1 MDLQKVKIIK
11 LVEIKN
17 KKGNI
22 LKIINKKHKYFK
34 NFGEI
39 YFSKIKKNKIKG
51 WNLHK
56 RFYCHITICYGDV
69 FLRLKD
75 RKSKIKN
82 IQLSFKRPKLVII
95 PPKIWF
101 SFKSKREDSMILNI
115 LSGIH
120 NQKETLKKEISK

>member
-1 MDLQKVKIIK
+1 MSLKKVKIIQ
-11 LVEIKN
+11 LTRIKN

-22 LKIINKKHKYFK
+22 LKIINKKNKHFK

-39 YFSKIKKNKIKG
+39 YFSQVKKNKIKG

-56 RFYCHITICYGDV
+56 KFYCHITICYGDII
-69 FLRLKD
+69 LKLKD
-75 RKSKIKN
+75 QKSKIKK
-82 IQLSFKRPKLVII
+82 IQLSFSKPKLIII

-101 SFKSKREDSMILNI
+101 SFESKKEDSMLLNV

-120 NQKETLKKEISK
+120 DQKETLKKEIIK